1 MGIPIF
7 LITRLSVRQALD
19 HKPKTKILTVGN
31 GLSNMSKTR
40 LMGIRNTFR
49 NPARM
54 AITVLVIGMSIGIA
68 GSWTVVADS
77 AWGYM
82 QDQVEQDTWDL
93 RVDFSTPVMND
104 DVSSMLNISN
114 AEYIIPFAYMA
125 GQAHGGGN
133 DENTFVVASDR
144 IEETRDFELESGKF
158 DISTSVVTNK
168 LASEL
173 GVEVGDRI
181 TIAVGASEVETTIGG
196 IVFDI
201 LMQAVYMD
209 RSTASALFNE
219 NLATSAFIKL
229 DDKEQAESLAVEL
242 DGIDGVSKVTIQDDI
257 IASMDETFGS
267 AMGMLWFFF
276 VICLIIAMV
285 IAASAII
292 ISTMER
298 DIEFATLETLG
309 IPRRKVVGSM
319 LIEIGI
325 IGFFSAI
332 LGIPFAWLFGKLFA
346 FVMED
351 ILYYFP
357 VVFAIS
363 GIVFTFVFG
372 FLFIFASSIFPIR
385 YTKKMD
391 VEKTIRERITG

>member
-1 MGIPIF
+1 
-7 LITRLSVRQALD
+7 
-19 HKPKTKILTVGN
+19 
-31 GLSNMSKTR
+31 
-40 LMGIRNTFR
+40 
-49 NPARM
+49 
-54 AITVLVIGMSIGIA
+54 
-68 GSWTVVADS
+68 
-77 AWGYM
+77 
-82 QDQVEQDTWDL
+82 
-93 RVDFSTPVMND
+93 
-104 DVSSMLNISN
+104 
-114 AEYIIPFAYMA
+114 
-125 GQAHGGGN
+125 
-133 DENTFVVASDR
+133 VASDR

-158 DISTSVVTNK
+158 DITTSVITNK
-168 LASEL
+168 LADEL
-173 GVEVGDRI
+173 QVEVGDRI
-181 TIAVGASEVETTIGG
+181 TIVVGASSLETAIGG
-196 IVFDI
+196 IVYDI
-201 LMQAVYMD
+201 LMQAIYLD
-209 RSTASALFNE
+209 RETASTLFSE
-219 NLATSAFIKL
+219 DLATSAFIKL
-229 DDKEQAESLAVEL
+229 DDKEQAESLAFEL

-257 IASMDETFGS
+257 VSSMDETFGS

-276 VICLIIAMV
+276 IICLIIAMV

-325 IGFFSAI
+325 IGLLSAA

-346 FVMED
+346 VVMED